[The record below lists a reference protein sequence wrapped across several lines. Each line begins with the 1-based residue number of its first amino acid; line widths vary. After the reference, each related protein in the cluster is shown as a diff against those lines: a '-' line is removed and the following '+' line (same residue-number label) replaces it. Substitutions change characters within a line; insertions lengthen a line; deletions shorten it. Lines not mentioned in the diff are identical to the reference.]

1 MVPCIIVC
9 CFQQK
14 KKEIRK
20 LNKSNNGYYFHKQMT
35 AAYSLSIIASHK
47 VVHGWGHLRSKRELV
62 LNVEI
67 AGKLLDNVSLGT
79 IKDIVGQESV

>member
-1 MVPCIIVC
+1 
-9 CFQQK
+9 
-14 KKEIRK
+14 
-20 LNKSNNGYYFHKQMT
+20 MT